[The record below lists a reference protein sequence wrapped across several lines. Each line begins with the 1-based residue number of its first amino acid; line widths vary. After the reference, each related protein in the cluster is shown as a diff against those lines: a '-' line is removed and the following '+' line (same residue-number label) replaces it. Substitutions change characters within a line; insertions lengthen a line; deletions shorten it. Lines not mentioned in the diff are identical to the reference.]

1 MSNRA
6 CHNNHMTL
14 KQASQRGM
22 TLSQWCAHEQAETAL
37 DAIEQARRERV
48 VFGLL
53 IGIAFCAA
61 ALVLALGGPMV

>member
-14 KQASQRGM
+14 KQASIRGM
-22 TLSQWCAHEQAETAL
+22 TLSEWCAHEDSENAL
-37 DAIEQARRERV
+37 DAIEQARTERI

-53 IGIAFCAA
+53 ISIAVCAA
-61 ALVLALGGPMV
+61 AIVLALGGPMQ